1 MPQLKMRYV
10 IGLDILSAVEDVV
23 NVLHLKRLYNVP
35 NLYLKYAKLVANKFK
50 NNPRSRA
57 MKILS

>member
-1 MPQLKMRYV
+1 MRYV

-35 NLYLKYAKLVANKFK
+35 NLYLKYAKLFANKFK